1 MECATLNV
9 LVFIVLP
16 QVILEEIK
24 ELIAL
29 VCCQAIWEHLAFWK
43 AFFLCQNNS
52 ASSYTDQFC
61 LEGKIIL
68 FPQEDGGAFAL
79 SQVFRGTVS

>member
-1 MECATLNV
+1 MEGTTLNV
-9 LVFIVLP
+9 LVLIGLP
-16 QVILEEIK
+16 KVILEEEIK

-29 VCCQAIWEHLAFWK
+29 ACYQAIWEHLTFWK
-43 AFFLCQNNS
+43 AFFLCKNSS

-68 FPQEDGGAFAL
+68 CLLRGCRSICSL
-79 SQVFRGTVS
+79 SNI